1 MRYRNHSWRRN
12 FGRTAFFAL
21 RKSRSFRR
29 RSSSFGLARA
39 SSTRSFSP
47 SSSSFFFGFF
57 RRAGSFA
64 GFSSAFSSF
73 SGSFGSAAFFASRAA
88 FASSFVRNAR
98 RRFRSSST
106 LPSVLSSY
114 LSDHATSSAF
124 FAARTSAAVGRGP
137 RGSGGFS
144 GSVAFLTFFAG
155 FGSSSA
161 ILCLPGLLR
170 DVDAV
175 LEDPRIEAPD
185 PRRQL
190 DIRGGLTNRFD
201 VRSAEEHLVA
211 FHLDLRL
218 SDDPRLPRE
227 LLPQEVFDDELGPL
241 DGRLDREMTVH
252 DLHLV
257 LEALRHADD
266 HVPEVGRERPH
277 ESALPPPRE
286 FAADLRLFPVDED
299 PDARMGQRATQR
311 VALAGDD
318 HEVAFHADLHVR
330 GNVDQFLLQSCDRH
344 RPPQ

>member
-21 RKSRSFRR
+21 RKSRSLRR
-29 RSSSFGLARA
+29 RSSSLGLARA
-39 SSTRSFSP
+39 SWTRSFSP
-47 SSSSFFFGFF
+47 SSSFSF
-57 RRAGSFA
+57 
-64 GFSSAFSSF
+64 
-73 SGSFGSAAFFASRAA
+73 
-88 FASSFVRNAR
+88 
-98 RRFRSSST
+98 
-106 LPSVLSSY
+106 
-114 LSDHATSSAF
+114 F

-190 DIRGGLTNRFD
+190 DVRGGLTDRFD
-201 VRSAEEHLVA
+201 VRAAEEHLVA

-218 SDDPRLPRE
+218 PDDPSLPRE

-266 HVPEVGRERPH
+266 HVPEV
-277 ESALPPPRE
+277 
-286 FAADLRLFPVDED
+286 
-299 PDARMGQRATQR
+299 
-311 VALAGDD
+311 
-318 HEVAFHADLHVR
+318 
-330 GNVDQFLLQSCDRH
+330 
-344 RPPQ
+344 

>member
-29 RSSSFGLARA
+29 RSSSLGLARA
-39 SSTRSFSP
+39 SWTRSFSP

-161 ILCLPGLLR
+161 ILRLPGLLR

-175 LEDPRIEAPD
+175 LEDARIKASD
-185 PRRQL
+185 PRRL
-190 DIRGGLTNRFD
+190 FDVRGGLTDRLD
-201 VRSAEEHLVA
+201 VRAAQEYLVA
-211 FHLDLRL
+211 SHLDFRL

-227 LLPQEVFDDELGPL
+227 LFPEEVLDDELGPL
-241 DGRLDREMTVH
+241 DRRLDWEVTEH
-252 DLHLV
+252 NLHLV
-257 LEALRHADD
+257 LEALRHAHD

-277 ESALPPPRE
+277 EGALLPPRE
-286 FAADLRLFPVDED
+286 FAADLRLLPVDDD
-299 PDARMGQRATQR
+299 PDVRMGQ
-311 VALAGDD
+311 
-318 HEVAFHADLHVR
+318 HAA
-330 GNVDQFLLQSCDRH
+330 
-344 RPPQ
+344 